1 MSMRAGEADQQLRAL
16 TALSDERMTGAE
28 ISAPTSSGSQPPV
41 TLVLGNLMPS
51 PGLYGKFSHVQ
62 SSILTVVLITNSII
76 CQNSLHLFRNIGLFT
91 PFDILN
97 PIWSLP
103 ELWDIPGDTSF

>member
-41 TLVLGNLMPS
+41 NS
-51 PGLYGKFSHVQ
+51 SSGKSDAL
-62 SSILTVVLITNSII
+62 SW
-76 CQNSLHLFRNIGLFT
+76 
-91 PFDILN
+91 P
-97 PIWSLP
+97 
-103 ELWDIPGDTSF
+103 LWEI